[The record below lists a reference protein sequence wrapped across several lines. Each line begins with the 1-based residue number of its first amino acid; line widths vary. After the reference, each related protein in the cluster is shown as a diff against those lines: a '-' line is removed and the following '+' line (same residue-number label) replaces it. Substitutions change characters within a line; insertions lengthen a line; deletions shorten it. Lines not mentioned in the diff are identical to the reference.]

1 VDVDATVMHPNVLIV
16 QTMYAIHA
24 IVIYVLKMIFKHED
38 LLIDL
43 TKSNKGKLYKGNQ
56 LIFLGDGY
64 KAITLMMR
72 NAKDYKPIQK
82 KFKPQLTMREQCK
95 LTMKSKSK

>member
-1 VDVDATVMHPNVLIV
+1 
-16 QTMYAIHA
+16 
-24 IVIYVLKMIFKHED
+24 MIFKHENYV
-38 LLIDL
+38 IDL
-43 TKSNKGKLYKGNQ
+43 NDASKAKLYCNNQ
-56 LIFLGDGY
+56 LLFVGDGY

-72 NAKDYKPIQK
+72 NDKDYKPIQQ

>member
-1 VDVDATVMHPNVLIV
+1 MCVISVIV
-16 QTMYAIHA
+16 
-24 IVIYVLKMIFKHED
+24 KMIFEHED

-43 TKSNKGKLYKGNQ
+43 TNSNKGKLYKGDQ

-82 KFKPQLTMREQCK
+82 KFKPQLTMRQQCK
-95 LTMKSKSK
+95 LTMKSKDKK

>member
-1 VDVDATVMHPNVLIV
+1 MHPNVLVV

-72 NAKDYKPIQK
+72 NAKDYKPIQQ